1 MRVASKTLLLT
12 LAVLE
17 LACGGG
23 GSSTGNVINPG
34 PDPGTDPGP
43 GPSPSPLTATF
54 ASVSYTPGNNLVSM
68 ALVAHTGDEVTVG
81 VQVSGTSGLYG
92 AGFNVAYDATNV
104 AFVSWSSGGL
114 LETGGNAVNYIVSD
128 KPSLG
133 VVVVNATRVG
143 GEPAID
149 VTGTKTL
156 VELRFQ
162 VLSTG
167 SFPLAFANGAKLYD
181 AQIPPQP
188 IPNISWYGGF
198 LQGS

>member
-1 MRVASKTLLLT
+1 
-12 LAVLE
+12 
-17 LACGGG
+17 
-23 GSSTGNVINPG
+23 
-34 PDPGTDPGP
+34 
-43 GPSPSPLTATF
+43 
-54 ASVSYTPGNNLVSM
+54 VSYTPGNNLVSM
-68 ALVAHTGDEVTVG
+68 ALVANTGDEVTVG

-104 AFVSWSSGGL
+104 AFMRWSSGGL
-114 LETGGNAVNYIVSD
+114 LETGGNTVNYIVSD

-143 GEPAID
+143 SEPAIN

-156 VELRFQ
+156 INLRFQ

-167 SFPLAFANGAKLYD
+167 SFPIAFADGAKLYD
-181 AQIPPQP
+181 AQIPSQP